1 MIATKWEFPCYSFY
15 DVKGIEKHLEKMAAK
30 GWMLEK
36 LGGYGWRYVRCEP
49 KKLHFTVTYYPKA
62 SAFDPEPTDGQ
73 QTFEEFCEYSGWHL
87 VASSAKLMVFAN
99 EKETPVPIHTDPGTE
114 LEIMERMGKQNAVA
128 WVVLLAF
135 MLWNLYLNV
144 KQFLFNPISYF
155 VSNFT
160 IGFGLVEILLSI
172 YIVLDL
178 CTWYI
183 WRKKA
188 RTAAEQGEEL
198 PEIRGHK
205 GLIRFTFSIAGLV
218 ILITLLFGGQAG
230 LRSML
235 LLYLMGMTALILA
248 VNGVRLA
255 LKKRKASREKNM
267 VITLAL
273 DVVMVVLLTV
283 GVIWGPMQFREIGD
297 HQSQKPAVT
306 AELLTGIP
314 QPGAIR
320 DVSRYSSLFLKETK
334 VWDMPSGEVPLENVR
349 SLDYDLLEVRFQ
361 PVYDICLNELYH
373 RYDHYGDHSEN
384 YDEDTP
390 FYVYEPAD
398 PACWGAKQVRQLRA
412 YGELKPTYLVCWDKV
427 ILEFRADWPIS
438 EHEILLAAEHLKPVP

>member
-1 MIATKWEFPCYSFY
+1 MMTKKWEFPCYSFY
-15 DVKGIEKHLEKMAAK
+15 DVKGIEKHLVTMAAK

-87 VASSAKLMVFAN
+87 VASNAKLMVFVN
-99 EKETPVPIHTDPGTE
+99 EKENPVPIHTEPGTE

-128 WVVLLAF
+128 WVVLLTF

-144 KQFLFNPISYF
+144 KQFLFNPISF
-155 VSNFT
+155 FAFNFT
-160 IGFGLVEILLSI
+160 IGFGLVETLLSI

-178 CTWYI
+178 CTWYR

-188 RTAAEQGEEL
+188 RTAAEREEEL
-198 PEIRGHK
+198 PEIRGHR
-205 GLIRFTFSIAGLV
+205 GLIRFTFFLACLV
-218 ILITLLFGGQAG
+218 ILISLLLGGQSG
-230 LRSML
+230 LRPML
-235 LLYLMGMTALILA
+235 ILYLIGATALILA

-273 DVVMVVLLTV
+273 DVVMAFLLTV
-283 GVIWGPMQFREIGD
+283 GVIWGTMQFREIGD
-297 HQSQKPAVT
+297 YQELEPAVT

-334 VWDMPSGEVPLENVR
+334 VWDIPSGEVPLENVR
-349 SLDYDLLEVRFQ
+349 SLDYDLLEVHFQ
-361 PVYDICLNELYH
+361 LVYDICLNELYH

-384 YDEDTP
+384 YDEDAP

-398 PACWGAKQVRQLRA
+398 PAIWEAEQVWQLRA
-412 YGELKPTYLVCWDKV
+412 YGELQSTYLVCWDKV
-427 ILEFRADWPIS
+427 ILELRADWPMS
-438 EHEILLAAEHLKPVP
+438 EDEILIAAEHLKPEQ